1 MRIALMTHA
10 RGLVVVVD
18 AGIVVVVV
26 SGIVVVVVV
35 VVVVGDRV
43 EAVISGTVVRAT
55 GEATTLSDALLR
67 VGP

>member
-35 VVVVGDRV
+35 VVGDRV
-43 EAVISGTVVRAT
+43 EVVISGTVVSAT

>member
-1 MRIALMTHA
+1 MYCLLGGT
-10 RGLVVVVD
+10 LD
-18 AGIVVVVV
+18 ATAPGM
-26 SGIVVVVVV
+26 VVVVVV